1 MFNTYVIRF
10 THSEETENGNGLEEI
25 FVEKM
30 AKIFID
36 LNVQIFQYKIY
47 IV

>member
-10 THSEETENGNGLEEI
+10 TDSEETENGNGLEEI

-30 AKIFID
+30 AKNFYRLKCPNILI
-36 LNVQIFQYKIY
+36 
-47 IV
+47 